1 MTEIDEKIKN
11 LILHEYGSINEF
23 SKRYKIPQSTVFT
36 VFKRGLN
43 SSNLSTVSTIAHAL
57 DISIDGIARGK
68 IEPTKRYAFTDL
80 EQLRDEINKNP
91 FISLGTRRLTK
102 NELFLLTELLTAC
115 INVLNG
121 CEK

>member
-1 MTEIDEKIKN
+1 MTEIDEKVKE
-11 LILHEYGSINEF
+11 LILREYGSINEF

-36 VFKRGLN
+36 AFKRGLN
-43 SSNLSTVSTIAHAL
+43 SANLSTVSTIAHAL
-57 DISIDGIARGK
+57 DISIDGIAHGK
-68 IEPTKRYAFTDL
+68 IEPTKRYTFTDL
-80 EQLRDEINKNP
+80 EKLRDDINKNS

>member
-36 VFKRGLN
+36 AFKRGLN

-80 EQLRDEINKNP
+80 EQLRDDINKNP
-91 FISLGTRRLTK
+91 FISLGSRRLTK
-102 NELFLLTELLTAC
+102 KELFLLNELLTAC